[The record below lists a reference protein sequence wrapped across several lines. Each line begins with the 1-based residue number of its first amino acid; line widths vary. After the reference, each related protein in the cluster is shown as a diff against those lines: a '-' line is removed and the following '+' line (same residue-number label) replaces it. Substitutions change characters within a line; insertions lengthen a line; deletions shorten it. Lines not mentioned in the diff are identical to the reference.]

1 MERERESVSFCRN
14 FNTVLWSTDS
24 PSIRSTCIS
33 KPILNKYYEPTRQ
46 AWEKLKAHKV
56 YSNRHIYKNTIRTT
70 LQALERWKAHE
81 V

>member
-24 PSIRSTCIS
+24 PCIS

-70 LQALERWKAHE
+70 RQEWERWNAHE